1 MYKISF
7 VHKLTKILVD
17 IFFYLG
23 ILCTISVPFVT
34 APLLRFIDISDTLV
48 IPTIITLVICGIC
61 AVYIL
66 LQLKRIFKTLL
77 EENPFVMDNVNYL
90 RRMSVAAFIV
100 AIMFFVKCFYWFTFA
115 TAIIVI
121 VFVIA
126 GFFCLTLKDVFKQAV
141 IYKDENDLT
150 V

>member
-100 AIMFFVKCFYWFTFA
+100 AIMFFIKCFYWFTFA